1 MNIIACSYTNLGPF
15 ANKTMS
21 LVVHP
26 WAAMIIA
33 PVGTG
38 KSMLFFDWPVYGL
51 YKYGTRDVLNNAC
64 DTGSISMLIE
74 INDEYWLIRRQL
86 KASKN
91 RSISTTSSLA
101 RYYGDVSSIYD
112 QYPEILYADRDIIAE
127 LDVISI
133 DEIVFKN
140 ETDLQKN
147 LEEFLPARDVFMNRD
162 MMMQESSN
170 IFDLTQTERVTVF
183 KHLFGLLD
191 IDSAKDRLW
200 EEKTKLKYL
209 LQAKKDM
216 SSASLKFN
224 QSIASL
230 RQSYDWISTNTT
242 VSLAAYD
249 GDMLTQWLEH
259 SSMMGT
265 TIAIDQV
272 ATIQRDQATS
282 IRTALEWHKQQ
293 YHQAQAQIDQIE
305 QQIIN
310 QKSQI
315 TAFEKEIII
324 CENKIAQY
332 DTTLLTYNTDQLQTL
347 KTQKLNLIQQINDL
361 EFAINYD
368 VFDEQVED
376 LQQAYEYTTRLT
388 QQGKELQLQTSHID
402 TQIKALQ
409 DTEQLQITN
418 YKAQVA
424 ALDMQI
430 KQLDE
435 QIALKQQKLDVA
447 RTFHCAKID
456 ANCPFIDQISEW
468 VIAAHDRE
476 LQQIK
481 AQHIEI
487 ANRKSQIESQGGATD
502 YPAHLQR
509 LTSQKEW
516 LQWQMTQLREQLIK
530 VWYKQITESY
540 PEYQQYQNTLKTI
553 DQQIMH
559 HESKL
564 QELDEIIKQKAQTIV
579 QLEHIQVESWKLNT
593 EHEVLEH
600 RYQELKSQNSQSDI
614 QYQQIITYE
623 TNLQTMVDQVSR
635 INELISDY
643 KTSQLEIIILETRAK
658 RVDEL
663 YTIISKELTVLVLQ
677 EYLPVLSDIINN
689 QLSKVVDY
697 QLEFT
702 VNAGWDKLEIMIK
715 DEYGSREVK
724 SLSGWQR
731 AILRLCWI
739 LAIALWSGNKFLFLD
754 ETINHLD
761 KEMVS
766 KAAELI
772 EEFVQWNK
780 VTLYAITHS
789 DQIQELDI
797 WDHVVRVR
805 EVLG

>member
-1 MNIIACSYTNLGPF
+1 
-15 ANKTMS
+15 MS

-86 KASKN
+86 KASKT

-101 RYYGDVSSIYD
+101 RYYGEVSSIYD

-127 LDVISI
+127 LDPIGI
-133 DEIVFKN
+133 EEIIFKN

-170 IFDLTQTERVTVF
+170 IFDLTQTERIWVF

-191 IDSAKDRLW
+191 IDHAKDRLW

-209 LQAKKDM
+209 LQAKKDT
-216 SSASLKFN
+216 SA
-224 QSIASL
+224 IASKFVQAINVL
-230 RQSYDWISTNTT
+230 KQSWWSVSSSDIVAMSEYGGQVISE
-242 VSLAAYD
+242 
-249 GDMLTQWLEH
+249 WLEH
-259 SSMMGT
+259 SSVLWT

-272 ATIQRDQATS
+272 SMIKWDRLTD
-282 IRTALEWHKQQ
+282 IRQALEWHKQQ
-293 YHQAQAQIDQIE
+293 YHEVAAHMTQLK
-305 QQIIN
+305 QQIAN
-310 QKSQI
+310 RKSQI
-315 TAFEKEIII
+315 ATFE
-324 CENKIAQY
+324 QQS
-332 DTTLLTYNTDQLQTL
+332 TTLKQQISDYSTTLSTYNTDQLQQL
-347 KTQKLNLIQQINDL
+347 KTQKLGLIQAINDL

-376 LQQAYEYTTRLT
+376 LQQAYEYTTKLT
-388 QQGKELQLQTSHID
+388 QQGKELWLTQSHLV
-402 TQIKALQ
+402 TQIKWVE
-409 DTEQLQITN
+409 DMMQLQSTN
-418 YKAQVA
+418 HQS
-424 ALDMQI
+424 QI
-430 KQLDE
+430 QTLEKQLDQIMQQITIKEEKLWIASRFYCVKIEADCPFVE
-435 QIALKQQKLDVA
+435 QISGG
-447 RTFHCAKID
+447 I
-456 ANCPFIDQISEW
+456 
-468 VIAAHDRE
+468 IAAHERE
-476 LQQIK
+476 IEQLHTQHTTLMVSLQE
-481 AQHIEI
+481 A
-487 ANRKSQIESQGGATD
+487 KSLTYITD
-502 YPAHLQR
+502 YKGHLAR
-509 LTSQKEW
+509 LSAEQIIIND
-516 LQWQMTQLREQLIK
+516 QIQQLRNKLIA
-530 VWYKQITESY
+530 VWYKQITDSY
-540 PEYQQYQNTLKTI
+540 PQYQQLQSQLKTA
-553 DQQIMH
+553 DQQIIQY
-559 HESKL
+559 ELKL
-564 QELDEIIKQKAQTIV
+564 QEVEQITNDKLQITV
-579 QLEHIQVESWKLNT
+579 QLEHIIVESWKLKV
-593 EHEVLEH
+593 ESEQQEKQL
-600 RYQELKSQNSQSDI
+600 QELATRNSSLET
-614 QYQQIITYE
+614 QYQQIVSYE
-623 TNLQTMVDQVSR
+623 ANLQSMMDQVTR
-635 INELISDY
+635 INDLITDY
-643 KTSQLEIIILETRAK
+643 KSSQQEIIALETRAK

-663 YTIISKELTVLVLQ
+663 YTIVSKELTVLVLQ

-689 QLSKVVDY
+689 QLSKVVNY

-702 VNAGWDKLEIMIK
+702 VNAGWDKLDIMIK
-715 DEYGSREVK
+715 DEYGFREVK

-731 AILRLCWI
+731 AVLRLCWI

-805 EVLG
+805 EILGSWVN

>member
-15 ANKTMS
+15 ANKTIS

-74 INDEYWLIRRQL
+74 INNEYWLIRRQL
-86 KASKN
+86 KASKT

-101 RYYGDVSSIYD
+101 RYHGDVSSIYN

-127 LDVISI
+127 LDPISI

-162 MMMQESSN
+162 MLMQESSN
-170 IFDLTQTERVTVF
+170 IFDLTQTERITVF

-209 LQAKKDM
+209 LQVKKDTSSLSTKLTGLIAQLKQQWNM
-216 SSASLKFN
+216 MTRSDYYEKSDLDKWLSQWLDDSSLLGTDIAFDTLLPIDRVRSSAL
-224 QSIASL
+224 
-230 RQSYDWISTNTT
+230 
-242 VSLAAYD
+242 
-249 GDMLTQWLEH
+249 
-259 SSMMGT
+259 
-265 TIAIDQV
+265 DQ
-272 ATIQRDQATS
+272 
-282 IRTALEWHKQQ
+282 ALEWHKNN
-293 YHQAQAQIDQIE
+293 YHTVVAQLSQAKIQEVEFVTRNSQLAAE
-305 QQIIN
+305 FV
-310 QKSQI
+310 QI
-315 TAFEKEIII
+315 TKEL
-324 CENKIAQY
+324 EQIAGVIQ
-332 DTTLLTYNTDQLQTL
+332 TYNGEQLQEL
-347 KTQKLNLIQQINDL
+347 KSDKLLLIQQINEI
-361 EFAINYD
+361 EFGIDYD

-376 LQQAYEYTTRLT
+376 MVQAYEYVTKLT
-388 QQGKELQLQTSHID
+388 QQGKELQLQIAHID

-409 DTEQLQITN
+409 DTEALQTANQKSQI
-418 YKAQVA
+418 VA
-424 ALDMQI
+424 
-430 KQLDE
+430 LDE
-435 QIALKQQKLDVA
+435 QLSQLGHQIVLKEEKLWIASRFYCV
-447 RTFHCAKID
+447 KID
-456 ANCPFIDQISEW
+456 ADCPFISQINDGVIASHTRELDQI
-468 VIAAHDRE
+468 
-476 LQQIK
+476 
-481 AQHIEI
+481 
-487 ANRKSQIESQGGATD
+487 KSQYDTILTTRNSLPVHSVTD

-509 LTSQKEW
+509 LNGQKES
-516 LQWQMTQLREQLIK
+516 LQSQITKLRELLIK
-530 VWYKQITESY
+530 IWFKQITEQY
-540 PEYQQYQNTLKTI
+540 PIYQQLQLKLKTV
-553 DQQIMH
+553 DGQIVQFEH
-559 HESKL
+559 KL
-564 QELDEIIKQKAQTIV
+564 AELDQLRLKEQMLQIQLSQWQVQETELQTKN
-579 QLEHIQVESWKLNT
+579 E
-593 EHEVLEH
+593 
-600 RYQELKSQNSQSDI
+600 ELKILIEQLVAQEQKLKG
-614 QYQQIITYE
+614 QYEQIKVIETWTQQVTELI
-623 TNLQTMVDQVSR
+623 SR
-635 INELISDY
+635 INDLIHEY
-643 KTSQLEIIILETRAK
+643 KTSQLEIVTLETRAK

-663 YTIISKELTVLVLQ
+663 YTIVSKELTVIVLQ

-689 QLSKVVDY
+689 QLSKVVNY

-731 AILRLCWI
+731 AVLRLCWI

-797 WDHVVRVR
+797 WDYVVRVKDI
-805 EVLG
+805 LG